1 MSERNVAVSTDD
13 HGLGRARH
21 PTRHVVVHENG
32 RDAGQDGACLDAEVG
47 HHEASRRKP
56 CEFIAHQGG
65 PCRLA
70 APDDSDVGRPMACP
84 GEGTSED
91 GACRQA
97 VGIIVAE
104 DRRSVRSGSGDGASK
119 GCSVYG
125 EIGHAR
131 SLSHMHGPSPVR
143 RDRRDRHADPRGG
156 APQRAKAMAVQ
167 DPGCLSPR
175 CKPRLGVCERS
186 YLAYWRPRHHA
197 KLSLAAIVTRWSRF
211 ERRPSIPQHFG
222 RRCPMERQ
230 YRTHV
235 GARTT
240 H

>member
-156 APQRAKAMAVQ
+156 APLNVRRRWPFRTPAAFRRGAS
-167 DPGCLSPR
+167 PGSGSARGLTWHT
-175 CKPRLGVCERS
+175 GG
-186 YLAYWRPRHHA
+186 LA
-197 KLSLAAIVTRWSRF
+197 TM
-211 ERRPSIPQHFG
+211 PSSAWPQ
-222 RRCPMERQ
+222 
-230 YRTHV
+230 
-235 GARTT
+235 
-240 H
+240 